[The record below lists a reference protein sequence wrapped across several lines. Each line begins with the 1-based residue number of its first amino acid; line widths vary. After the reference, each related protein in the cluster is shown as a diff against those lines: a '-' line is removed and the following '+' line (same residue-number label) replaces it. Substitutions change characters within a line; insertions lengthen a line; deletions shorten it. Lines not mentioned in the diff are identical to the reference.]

1 VVIRTLVNGIFCCP
15 EILVPVATVCK
26 NSLMVFHYVERL
38 KESVPAPG
46 AVFMSAVNEIRVLHR
61 GLQML
66 ETANLHN
73 GACLRDFVRLT
84 GLPKTTVHRILENL
98 RSAGYLRRDPEDERY
113 YVTLQVRRLSDGF
126 YDGGWVSDIARPV
139 LEEFANK
146 VRFPV
151 AIATPYGAAMMLR
164 DNTDAHSNLAPNVYA
179 RGTVLPLLT
188 SASGKVF
195 LAFCD
200 EVTRKTLLDVC
211 ARSMAPEDEMARH
224 PRLVNQALARVRKN
238 GYAFGHGA
246 RKTEVKI
253 PTTTFSVPIRS
264 RGHLVGCLVMRYL
277 RESMSRPTVVKRY
290 LDIINRHARK
300 IGSRI
305 TEKE

>member
-1 VVIRTLVNGIFCCP
+1 MP
-15 EILVPVATVCK
+15 
-26 NSLMVFHYVERL
+26 
-38 KESVPAPG
+38 SV
-46 AVFMSAVNEIRVLHR
+46 SDIRVLHR

-73 GACLRDFVRLT
+73 GACLRDFVRLS

-98 RSAGYLRRDPEDERY
+98 RSAGYLRRDADDDRY

-126 YDGGWVSDIARPV
+126 YDGGWVSEAARPV
-139 LEEFANK
+139 LQELAAA
-146 VRFPV
+146 VHFPV

-164 DNTDAHSNLAPNVYA
+164 DNTDAQSVLAPNVYP
-179 RGTVLPLLT
+179 RGTLLPLLT

-195 LAFCD
+195 LAYCD
-200 EVTRKTLLDVC
+200 DVTRRTLLDVC
-211 ARSMAPEDEMARH
+211 AQSTAPEDEMARH
-224 PRLVNQALARVRKN
+224 PRLVNEALKRVREQ

-246 RKTEVKI
+246 RKTEVDV
-253 PTTTFSVPIRS
+253 PTSTFSVPIRS

-277 RESMSRPTVVKRY
+277 TQSMSKPKVVSRY
-290 LDIINRHARK
+290 RGIIRRHARK

-305 TEKE
+305 IE